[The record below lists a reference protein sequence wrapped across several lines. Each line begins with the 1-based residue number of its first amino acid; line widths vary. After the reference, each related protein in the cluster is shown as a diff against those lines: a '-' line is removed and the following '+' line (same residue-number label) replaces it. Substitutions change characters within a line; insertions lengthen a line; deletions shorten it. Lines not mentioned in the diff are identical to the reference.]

1 MRIVINNVS
10 AVLRD
15 EIRKCN
21 VIIEDGII
29 KELTNQFINGDYTLD
44 GSGRYL
50 YPGVVDLHT
59 HGSGGYDYMD
69 GSTEDIISAAKSAL
83 SHGTTTLLPTTLTS
97 SDEDLFLFLDN
108 FRKVR
113 KSKEILPNMPGV
125 HLEGPY
131 FDPIQKG
138 AQDERYIRKPE
149 KEDFLKILNK
159 GEGII
164 KRWSLAPELDGA
176 IELIDEL
183 RKDNILISAGHTA
196 ATYEDISKA
205 YDHGLSLLTHFYSGM
220 STITRKGGF
229 RILGT
234 IEAGYLINDLNVEI
248 IADGLHLPP
257 DLLEFIFRF
266 KDKRKIITCS
276 DSMRAAGCGECES
289 ILGPKNNGTKVIVED
304 GIAKMPDRTCFAGSV
319 ATGDTLV
326 RTLINIVGLNPS
338 EASLITST
346 QGAELIGLGGITG
359 EIKEGMMA
367 DLILFD
373 KFFNVEKVILGGV
386 LV

>member
-1 MRIVINNVS
+1 MRIAINNVF
-10 AVLRD
+10 AVLKD
-15 EIRKCN
+15 KIRKCN

-29 KELTNQFINGDYTLD
+29 KELSNSIVSADCILD
-44 GSGRYL
+44 GEGKYL

-59 HGSGGYDYMD
+59 HGSGGFDYMD

-83 SHGTTTLLPTTLTS
+83 THGTTTLLPTTLTS

-108 FRKVR
+108 FRKV
-113 KSKEILPNMPGV
+113 SSYNEILPFMPGV

-149 KEDFLKILNK
+149 KEDYLKILNK

-196 ATYEDISKA
+196 ATYEEISKA

-220 STITRKGGF
+220 SSITRNGGF
-229 RILGT
+229 RVLGT
-234 IEAGYLINDLNVEI
+234 IEAGYLLNGLNVEI

-257 DLLEFIFRF
+257 ALLEFIFRF
-266 KDKRKIITCS
+266 KDKSKIISCS
-276 DSMRAAGCGECES
+276 DSMRAAGCGDGES
-289 ILGPKNNGTKVIVED
+289 ILGPKKNGTKVIVED
-304 GIAKMPDRTCFAGSV
+304 GIAKMPDRSCFAGSV
-319 ATGDTLV
+319 ATGDVLV
-326 RTLINIVGLNPS
+326 KTLINIVKLNPS

-346 QGAELIGLGGITG
+346 QPASLIKIDNITG
-359 EIKEGMMA
+359 EIKEGKRA

-373 KFFNVEKVILGGV
+373 KDFNIDKIFLDGT